1 MRTTFAGMFREAQR
15 LRPGADQYTEILER
29 SSEAL
34 GEGSVGIRSVH
45 DLPQPPQAGRYVL
58 IGAAVYSLHELEL
71 LDAIVK
77 KRRRHDDPEERL
89 EVLDILTC
97 RQNDFEEV
105 IPGIGE
111 VLATPVF
118 GIWEDGIL
126 KEKAWGHKAVQAI
139 KHHYSFA

>member
-1 MRTTFAGMFREAQR
+1 
-15 LRPGADQYTEILER
+15 
-29 SSEAL
+29 
-34 GEGSVGIRSVH
+34 
-45 DLPQPPQAGRYVL
+45 
-58 IGAAVYSLHELEL
+58 
-71 LDAIVK
+71 
-77 KRRRHDDPEERL
+77 L

-126 KEKAWGHKAVQAI
+126 KAKAWGHKAVQAI